1 MAHERVFGRRGSTQA
16 AALRSP
22 ADVGTSSPVAEYVRA
37 AAEAQGRAATSDFAD
52 WRRAQRGRWLIGWAL
67 GLLFMSP
74 GLLCFL
80 VHAPLGLS
88 VALEVAGV
96 VTNAWVG
103 RERKRRLHDI
113 VQWEPPDEAP

>member
-1 MAHERVFGRRGSTQA
+1 MAHERVFGRRESTQA

-22 ADVGTSSPVAEYVRA
+22 ADVGRSSPVAEYVRA